1 MRDKMGNNNKSALDT
16 DESGG
21 TAMRKHQT
29 GKLSVNRPHSQ
40 SKKGDTS

>member
-16 DESGG
+16 EEPGGGG

-29 GKLSVNRPHSQ
+29 GKLTVNRPHS
-40 SKKGDTS
+40 